1 VIEIL
6 LTAGYQTLLCIAA
19 ILVSGILT
27 FWGVVGWGLLQPRE
41 KILIILGTPIAV
53 ILTILTCAI
62 FC

>member
-1 VIEIL
+1 MIDTF

-19 ILVSGILT
+19 ILISGLMA
-27 FWGVVGWGLLQPRE
+27 FWGGIGWGFLEPRE
-41 KILIILGTPIAV
+41 KILILLGTPIAV